1 MFTRRRVKSRRS
13 SLRNVNRW
21 IDKRMPFRLF
31 LIVSMLVSI
40 NFRENSLTM
49 VNETEEITDETAE
62 TEAEEIID
70 PPDIDSKY
78 RMIIL
83 AAQRSK
89 QLQRGAIARVDLDI
103 RKTKPTR
110 IAMKEFQEKKVNFEI
125 LEN

>member
-1 MFTRRRVKSRRS
+1 
-13 SLRNVNRW
+13 
-21 IDKRMPFRLF
+21 
-31 LIVSMLVSI
+31 
-40 NFRENSLTM
+40 M
-49 VNETEEITDETAE
+49 VAKKEPVVEEIEE
-62 TEAEEIID
+62 VEEEIID
-70 PPDIDSKY
+70 PPEIDSKY

-110 IAMKEFQEKKVNFEI
+110 IAMKEFKDRKVNFEI